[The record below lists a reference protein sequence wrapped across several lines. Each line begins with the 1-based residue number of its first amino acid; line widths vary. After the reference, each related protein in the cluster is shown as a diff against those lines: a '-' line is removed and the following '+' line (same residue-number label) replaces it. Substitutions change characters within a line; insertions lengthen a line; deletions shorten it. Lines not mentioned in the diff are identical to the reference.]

1 MTNDYKTN
9 LLEYLTG
16 NLNNTDKS
24 KTPYYETNTNESYS
38 STIYGNQSV
47 ECRDGKGNLNGKV
60 LFYSHGGNKITL
72 VDDKMNVLKV
82 FTAFSTGTA
91 LRNILNLEVD
101 ETGNVYG
108 LDYITSG
115 GTTTYRIIL
124 MNNIS
129 EISKGESD
137 YSIVLRNSYNVQGY
151 TTDDDLS
158 PTFETFL
165 KKSTQ
170 SATYYFAIQDSTG
183 TLLEPSTFQ
192 INVGSTNTWTR
203 LEEITFINGSIEIG
217 NIYFNTNDE
226 PVAEYY
232 ATEYYGN
239 YPNVLR
245 ARVTGSGAPTFTTI
259 INNEESDTIFNP
271 SVNDK
276 SYSIKLIAN
285 YPTSFYIIAKG
296 YYLAYQSGTF
306 KTYKQRVKVLLVENE
321 QVMDLYTND
330 SEDNFVSSLVRE
342 PIITG
347 KVINECLFL
356 YMFMEYTNDTQYDT
370 ISFNMITKNNN
381 VNYYLATDNRLL
393 RNQSSNAVISVSNV
407 FNLYRAYLVYNNSTN
422 YLITTK
428 LVYSPLNYNGDTYT
442 NLDSLVPL
450 WGHLENSNNEL
461 VFARD
466 LYNKKVYSNQVMSTL
481 NVPNNLFN
489 EEIISNATL
498 IGSTNKELVESQIN
512 VEKNVY
518 EDLYINFINA
528 LIMENQ
534 NEENHIVNSTGASRL
549 NQSINSKLDYNS
561 TKATKIRVN
570 LTDSTSYIT
579 SATCTIENGV
589 GTYSI
594 GVHVPNDTNIQSI
607 EIISNDELTTYQT
620 INNLN
625 LENNKYYI
633 ITQDVYVV

>member
-24 KTPYYETNTNESYS
+24 NTPYYETNTNESYS

-82 FTAFSTGTA
+82 FTSFSTGTA

-137 YSIVLRNSYNVQGY
+137 YSIILRNSYNVQGY

-259 INNEESDTIFNP
+259 INNEQSDTIFNP

-285 YPTSFYIIAKG
+285 YPTSIYIIAKG

-330 SEDNFVSSLVRE
+330 SEDNFASSLVRE

-422 YLITTK
+422 YLMTTK

-442 NLDSLVPL
+442 NLNSLVPL
-450 WGHLENSNNEL
+450 WGYLENSNNEL

-498 IGSTNKELVESQIN
+498 IGSTNKELVENQIN

-549 NQSINSKLDYNS
+549 NKSIHYTLDYND

-633 ITQDVYVV
+633 ITQNVYVV

>member
-24 KTPYYETNTNESYS
+24 NTPYYETNTNESYS

-72 VDDKMNVLKV
+72 VDDKMNALKV
-82 FTAFSTGTA
+82 FTSFSTGTA

-137 YSIVLRNSYNVQGY
+137 YSIILRNSYNVQGY
-151 TTDDDLS
+151 TAEDDLS

-245 ARVTGSGAPTFTTI
+245 ARVTGNGAPTFTTI

-285 YPTSFYIIAKG
+285 YPTSFYVVATG

-306 KTYKQRVKVLLVENE
+306 QTYKQRVKVLLVENE
-321 QVMDLYTND
+321 SVIDLYTKD
-330 SEDNFVSSLVRE
+330 SEDNFTSSLVRY
-342 PIITG
+342 PVTSS

-381 VNYYLATDNRLL
+381 VNYYIDTDNRLL
-393 RNQSSNAVISVSNV
+393 RNQSPNAVISVSNV

-422 YLITTK
+422 YLMTTK

-498 IGSTNKELVESQIN
+498 IGSTNKELVGSQIN

-549 NQSINSKLDYNS
+549 NQSINSKLDYND

-594 GVHVPNDTNIQSI
+594 GVYVPNDTNIQSI